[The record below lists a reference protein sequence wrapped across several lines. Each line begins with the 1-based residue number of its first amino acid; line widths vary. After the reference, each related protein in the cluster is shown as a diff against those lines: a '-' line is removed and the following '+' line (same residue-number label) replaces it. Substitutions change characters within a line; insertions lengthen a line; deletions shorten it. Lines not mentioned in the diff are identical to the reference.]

1 VTNKGEKTVKAIV
14 FEKYGSPDVMHLK
27 EVSPPAPK
35 DNEVL
40 IKVHAVSINAAD
52 SHLLRAD
59 PFLVRFASG
68 LFKPKIQTLG
78 ADVAGRVEA
87 VGGSVT
93 QFKAGDE
100 VFGDLSGA
108 GFGGL
113 AEYVC
118 APENILALKPSNL
131 GFEEA
136 AAVPMAAV
144 TALQGLRDVGK
155 IQAGQK
161 VMIYG
166 ASGGVGAFAVQI
178 AKAHG
183 AEVTAVC
190 STSKMDLARSLGA
203 HHVMDYT
210 REDFTQ
216 SGQRYDL
223 IFAANG
229 NRALS
234 DFEPALT
241 STGTFVLS
249 GGSILRIFQAMLL
262 GPFKS
267 KKGGKTF
274 QGFTAKPSQADLNVV
289 KGLIESGKVKPV
301 IDRRYPLSETPDA
314 MRYLEEGHARGKI
327 VIIVA

>member
-1 VTNKGEKTVKAIV
+1 MKAIV
-14 FEKYGSPDVMHLK
+14 FERYGSPDVLDLK
-27 EVSPPAPK
+27 DVNQPTPK

-40 IKVHAVSINAAD
+40 IKIHAVSINAAD
-52 SHLLRAD
+52 WHLLRAD
-59 PFLVRFASG
+59 PFLVRFGSG
-68 LFKPKIQTLG
+68 LFKPKTQILG
-78 ADVAGRVEA
+78 ADVAGRVQA
-87 VGGSVT
+87 VGGSIT
-93 QFKAGDE
+93 QFKVGDE
-100 VFGDLSGA
+100 VFGDLSGV

-113 AEYVC
+113 TEYVC
-118 APENILALKPSNL
+118 APETILALKPSNL

-166 ASGGVGAFAVQI
+166 ASGGVGTFAVQI

-183 AEVTAVC
+183 VEVTAVC
-190 STSKMDLARSLGA
+190 STSKMDLAHSLGA
-203 HHVMDYT
+203 DHVIDYM
-210 REDFTQ
+210 REDFPK

-229 NRALS
+229 NRSLS

-241 STGTFVLS
+241 PTGTFVVS
-249 GGSILRIFQAMLL
+249 GGSTSRIFQTLLL

-289 KGLIESGKVKPV
+289 KGLIESGKVKPIV
-301 IDRRYPLSETPDA
+301 DRRYPLSKTPDA

-327 VIIVA
+327 VITVA